1 MNLIASIQNPK
12 IDKYLNHSKS
22 EINYGNK
29 KTKPYLKIEFCI
41 FMCIQDFYLCIHSSM
56 IIFITSLL
64 KLT

>member
-29 KTKPYLKIEFCI
+29 KKQNPI
-41 FMCIQDFYLCIHSSM
+41 
-56 IIFITSLL
+56 
-64 KLT
+64 

>member
-29 KTKPYLKIEFCI
+29 KNKTLSENRVLYIYVYPRFL
-41 FMCIQDFYLCIHSSM
+41 FMYSFKHDYFYHKSS
-56 IIFITSLL
+56 
-64 KLT
+64 